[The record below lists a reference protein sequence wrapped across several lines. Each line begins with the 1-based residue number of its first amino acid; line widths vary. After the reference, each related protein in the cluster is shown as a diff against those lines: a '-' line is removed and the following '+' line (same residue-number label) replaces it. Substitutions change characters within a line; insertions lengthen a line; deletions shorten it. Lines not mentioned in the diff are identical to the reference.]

1 MPTRFVSCAGAFLAA
16 FLMTILPFS
25 ESNAQFAVNPQIGL
39 SASSLSSDPRD
50 SEASARFGYQFG
62 VLLRIGDRLHFQ
74 PGVFWQRSGTEL
86 KTRSEV
92 DLTTIK
98 DEVDLDA
105 LVVSAGLG
113 YTLFDSKPIAL
124 RLTGALAGTAILN
137 VQENLFGLD
146 TDNFNVILLGMPV
159 GVGVDLLGFLTADL
173 SYEFG
178 LTNVFDEF
186 FGLEVDATNNVVRF
200 NVGLLF

>member
-1 MPTRFVSCAGAFLAA
+1 
-16 FLMTILPFS
+16 
-25 ESNAQFAVNPQIGL
+25 
-39 SASSLSSDPRD
+39 
-50 SEASARFGYQFG
+50 
-62 VLLRIGDRLHFQ
+62 
-74 PGVFWQRSGTEL
+74 
-86 KTRSEV
+86 
-92 DLTTIK
+92 
-98 DEVDLDA
+98 
-105 LVVSAGLG
+105 
-113 YTLFDSKPIAL
+113 
-124 RLTGALAGTAILN
+124 LAGTAILN